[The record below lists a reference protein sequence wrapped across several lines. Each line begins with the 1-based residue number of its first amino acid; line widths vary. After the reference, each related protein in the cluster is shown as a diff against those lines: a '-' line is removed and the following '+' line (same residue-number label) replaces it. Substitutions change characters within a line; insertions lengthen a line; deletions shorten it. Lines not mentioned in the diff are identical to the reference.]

1 MTPKAQFI
9 TTIFSLLIALG
20 SFSSTIFIWN
30 QDKDTAMIEKQAQQN
45 KEIQQSIQDINKEL
59 LSRLEAQKKAFNNHL
74 LESQRENY
82 EIRQELSLVSSS
94 VLRAQRQYEYVQTQ
108 SKLDNE
114 AMKKEIIREIK
125 KK

>member
-59 LSRLEAQKKAFNNHL
+59 LSRLEAQKKAFNDHL

>member
-94 VLRAQRQYEYVQTQ
+94 VLC
-108 SKLDNE
+108 
-114 AMKKEIIREIK
+114 
-125 KK
+125 